1 MYVCNIYVCS
11 CPKTNIESLMRK
23 HSLNVYHSTIT
34 SSTTR
39 LSGAL

>member
-1 MYVCNIYVCS
+1 MYVCS
-11 CPKTNIESLMRK
+11 CPKTNIESLVRGQS

-39 LSGAL
+39 LPGAL